1 MASGEIAIWSRV
13 AMIFWRIS
21 GFVIESAK
29 SVFTKPG
36 DIQVT
41 RSFARL
47 LAQSLRYGAYGVLG
61 SGVNRHGGR
70 DR

>member
-1 MASGEIAIWSRV
+1 
-13 AMIFWRIS
+13 MIFWRIS

-41 RSFARL
+41 RSLSPASWRNPSDMVRTAFLVPA
-47 LAQSLRYGAYGVLG
+47 
-61 SGVNRHGGR
+61 
-70 DR
+70 